1 MWTVRGQP
9 SLAKTLRPRRPGIN
23 FAFRLLGAMLHS
35 LSLETDEIVIQK
47 TSEIDLDV
55 QNFERSNPNECFGT
69 QTFKLERAG
78 HQINGHAKG

>member
-1 MWTVRGQP
+1 M
-9 SLAKTLRPRRPGIN
+9 S
-23 FAFRLLGAMLHS
+23 FRLLGTMLHS
-35 LSLETDEIVIQK
+35 LSLETIEIVIQK

-78 HQINGHAKG
+78 HQINGHAKGLNDHFGSLKLKNSKFQT

>member
-1 MWTVRGQP
+1 
-9 SLAKTLRPRRPGIN
+9 
-23 FAFRLLGAMLHS
+23 MLHS
-35 LSLETDEIVIQK
+35 LSLETNEIVIQK

-78 HQINGHAKG
+78 HQINGHAKGLNDHFGSLKLKNSKF